1 MLRRWC
7 TPLAGLALLGGA
19 LAASAPAAASSH
31 PAGHTIHLIRPAMHG
46 TAPMAGSGW
55 TRQAAQSTN
64 WSGFAAHSKKYNKI
78 SASWVE
84 PTAHCSGSG
93 SQFSSFWVGLDG
105 FNSGTVEQTGT
116 EVDCRSGSPR
126 YFGWYEMFPAFPV
139 NFSNTVRPGDHFT
152 GSVTFNGSGHF
163 TLVLKD
169 TTRGWS
175 HTVHKTLSGAAR
187 SSAEVIAEA
196 PSSSGGVL
204 PLANFGTVHF
214 SNSKVDGSKLG
225 SANPTKIIMVNGSGR
240 AKVSVSSLSNG
251 TNFSVKWLHS
261 T

>member
-7 TPLAGLALLGGA
+7 IPLAGLALAGGA

-31 PAGHTIHLIRPAMHG
+31 PAGHTIHLVRPAMHG
-46 TAPMAGSGW
+46 TAPMAVRGRP
-55 TRQAAQSTN
+55 RQAAQSTN
-64 WSGFAAHSKKYNKI
+64 WSGFAAHSKTYKKI

-84 PTAHCSGSG
+84 PTAHCPGG

-105 FNSGTVEQTGT
+105 FNSGTVEQTGS
-116 EVDCRSGSPR
+116 EVDCRSGSPK

-139 NFSNTVRPGDHFT
+139 NFSNPVRPGDHFS
-152 GSVTFNGSGHF
+152 GSVTFNGSGKF

-169 TTRGWS
+169 ATQGWS
-175 HTVHKTLSGAAR
+175 HTVHKTLNSAKR

-196 PSSSGGVL
+196 PSSSSGVL
-204 PLANFGTVHF
+204 PLADFGTVKF
-214 SNSKVDGSKLG
+214 SNAAVNGAAIGNAS
-225 SANPTKIIMVNGSGR
+225 PTKIIMVNSSGR
-240 AKVSVSSLSNG
+240 AKDSVSALSGG
-251 TNFSVKWLHS
+251 TAFSVTWLHS